1 MATLSKYDIVAR
13 EAEQERRSRQR
24 VKIKATVETAI
35 IFAIIIAIT
44 LFIKFGQMDPP
55 MGEANGG
62 MDIVLGNDA
71 TGMNNT
77 FEGVAAGAQQPA
89 DQKYTPLPT
98 PVSPPPPAPE
108 EAQHQEQTVT
118 ENNDPDNV
126 DVKKAEKEPKK
137 TVEKTPV
144 TTPSKTP
151 PSPVHSTTPTV
162 QKSAPT
168 IPERK
173 ADPNALF
180 QKGPKGNGGT
190 GGSNYSKGTGN
201 TAGDQG
207 DPNGNPNSHSWTKY
221 GSGTEGTGIGFDLS
235 GRGKIDI
242 PRVNQNTQVEGRIV
256 VQIQVDKQGNVVAA
270 HGGFRGSTISDPGLI
285 SKAEEAAKR
294 AKFTPDPNAPDIQ
307 VGKIYYTFKLQ

>member
-1 MATLSKYDIVAR
+1 MLSKYDIVAR
-13 EAEQERRSRQR
+13 EAEQERLARQR
-24 VKIKATVETAI
+24 LKTKAFLETIA
-35 IFAIIIAIT
+35 IFAIIVAIT

-55 MGEANGG
+55 LSEANGG

-98 PVSPPPPAPE
+98 PVTPPPPAPAE
-108 EAQHQEQTVT
+108 TQPQEQTPT
-118 ENNDPDNV
+118 ESEDPDNV
-126 DVKKAEKEPKK
+126 NVKKAEKEPKK
-137 TVEKTPV
+137 ITEKTPE
-144 TTPSKTP
+144 TQPTKTP
-151 PSPVHSTTPTV
+151 PSPVHSTTTTTT
-162 QKSAPT
+162 KSPPAP
-168 IPERK
+168 PERK
-173 ADPNALF
+173 PDPNALF

-190 GGSNYSKGTGN
+190 GGTGYSKGTGN
-201 TAGDQG
+201 TQGDQG

-221 GSGTEGTGIGFDLS
+221 GKGTEGTGPDFDLG

-242 PRVNQNTQVEGRIV
+242 PRINQSTQVEGRIV

-270 HGGFRGSTISDPGLI
+270 HGGFRGSTITDPGLI
-285 SKAEEAAKR
+285 SKAEEAAKK

-307 VGKIYYTFKLQ
+307 VGKIFYYFKLQ